1 MAAIVLAALFA
12 PKTTFAEPIVSI
24 TPVFQ
29 QGNIGD
35 TFSVAINISNLEGV
49 GIGSFDLDI
58 LFNNAILSGITYDLG
73 GGLGSGADVINLS
86 TGFSGGSIDLAQ
98 VSLLSGLDLLAL
110 QGGSSFTLATLTFQ
124 GIANGLS
131 SLTIAQHIFADVDGN
146 ELTTAVNN
154 GSIQIGDTEPIPE
167 PSTLLLL
174 GSGAAL
180 AALRRRQQLRRQ
192 AL

>member
-1 MAAIVLAALFA
+1 M
-12 PKTTFAEPIVSI
+12 SI

-124 GIANGLS
+124 GIANCLS